1 MCSLIRYLSGHCFPN
16 IFLNPSSI
24 MYTFNFRSTKMHF
37 FSLSNESTT
46 ASQLTGPVIFINFP
60 TEWVSLVSLRFYCK
74 RRLLHF
80 SVRIVHLEMW
90 CGCWV
95 RMELKPF
102 FLKKCNQVENI
113 WMDFVDEDK
122 KPKFS
127 TFRAGFLMCLPRILL
142 NDL

>member
-1 MCSLIRYLSGHCFPN
+1 MSQFGV
-16 IFLNPSSI
+16 SSI
-24 MYTFNFRSTKMHF
+24 
-37 FSLSNESTT
+37 LLQTT
-46 ASQLTGPVIFINFP
+46 APPFLCANSAFGNVM
-60 TEWVSLVSLRFYCK
+60 WVLGAYGIK
-74 RRLLHF
+74 A
-80 SVRIVHLEMW
+80 
-90 CGCWV
+90 
-95 RMELKPF
+95 F